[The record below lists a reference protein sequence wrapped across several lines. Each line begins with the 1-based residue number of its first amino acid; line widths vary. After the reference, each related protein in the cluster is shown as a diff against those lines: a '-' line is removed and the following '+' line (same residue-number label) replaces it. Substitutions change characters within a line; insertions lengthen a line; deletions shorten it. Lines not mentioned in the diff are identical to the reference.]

1 MIQNHRVASLSTA
14 AFVLAAGVVALSAAL
29 PVAENS
35 APKEP
40 RIDRDLYPQAY
51 GVLASERLMYPVD
64 MSDWPVKI
72 TTERQLFVD
81 DYLIAT
87 RSDLSRQLHQ
97 VKRHAGNPVLRLWEN
112 PWERGNSG
120 ALIVR
125 RDENTGMFRMWYG
138 MRMFI
143 EAENG
148 LTYRAPTC
156 YATSK
161 DGIHWHKPNLGIFK
175 FGKDKNNNICLPQ
188 GAIEGLFYHPND
200 PDPDKRYKALVWH
213 DPRGQDAYA
222 PREGFYLYW
231 SPDGLH
237 WKGDNRR
244 CVMPMGMGKEFPDK
258 PCPGVGDSTN
268 FQWDAKLKKYV
279 ANTKFYFKRVGRV
292 GGRCESDEM
301 IHWGRPRMVLF
312 RNGFD
317 DPDTQMYER
326 TTFPYESMW
335 IGPTR
340 IMHGQKSVIPKPPIS
355 DVRPGWKQ
363 VAVELTASRDGR
375 NWTRV
380 CPGQHF
386 IPLGGK
392 GSWDVDYLNGPATPL
407 LVDDEL
413 WFYYQGEI
421 RWERFKATGQPDS
434 RGSGGHCH
442 IGLATLRRDGFVSLN
457 GGDKPGTVVTRPL
470 TFEPGTLYVNA
481 EIADGGYLKAELRD
495 AAGTV
500 IQPYRLAD
508 CKPVTGDVMEA
519 AVEWAGASALKRPQD
534 QSLHLVFQLK
544 NAKLYSF
551 WIE

>member
-1 MIQNHRVASLSTA
+1 MIEKLVASSSTTT
-14 AFVLAAGVVALSAAL
+14 FVLAAGAVTLLAALS
-29 PVAENS
+29 VAKDS
-35 APKEP
+35 SPKQP
-40 RIDRDLYPQAY
+40 RIDQTLYPQAY
-51 GVLASERLMYPVD
+51 GVLTDERLMYPVD

-97 VKRHAGNPVLRLWEN
+97 AKRHASNPVLYLGEN
-112 PWERGNSG
+112 PWEQGDSG

-125 RDENTGMFRMWYG
+125 RDEKTGLFRMWYG

-143 EAENG
+143 KAENG

-156 YATSK
+156 YATSS
-161 DGIHWHKPNLGIFK
+161 DGVHWEKPNLGIFK

-188 GAIEGLFYHPND
+188 GAIEGLFYHPQD
-200 PDPDKRYKALVWH
+200 PTPDKRYKALVWH
-213 DPRGQDAYA
+213 DPHGQDAYA
-222 PREGFYLYW
+222 PQEGFYLYW

-237 WKGDNRR
+237 WKGDNQR
-244 CVMPMGMGKEFPDK
+244 CIMPMGMGKEFPDI

-279 ANTKFYFKRVGRV
+279 ANTKFYLARIGRV
-292 GGRCESDEM
+292 AGRCESDDL
-301 IHWGRPRMVLF
+301 IHWGRPRMVLY

-317 DPDTQMYER
+317 EPDTEMYER

-340 IMHGQKSVIPKPPIS
+340 VMHGQKSFIPKPPIS
-355 DVRPGWKQ
+355 DVRPGFKQ

-380 CPGQHF
+380 CPGQHL

-392 GSWDVDYLNGPATPL
+392 DTWDEDYLNGPATPPL

-413 WFYYQGEI
+413 WFYYQGAI
-421 RWERFKATGQPDS
+421 RWERLKAIGHPDPK
-434 RGSGGHCH
+434 GGHMH
-442 IGLATLRRDGFVSLN
+442 IGLAKLRRDGFVSLN

-470 TFEPGTLYVNA
+470 TFEMGTLYVNA

-500 IQPYRLAD
+500 VQPYSLTD
-508 CKPVTGDVMEA
+508 CNPVTGDVMQA
-519 AVEWAGASALKRPQD
+519 AVKWAGTSELVRPQD
-534 QSLHLVFQLK
+534 QSLRLVFQLK
-544 NAKLYSF
+544 KAKLYSF